1 MTLDEMQEEKQN
13 LLRAIRRRNSD
24 LRRFKD
30 ERNYYKH
37 RSESDERW
45 AKQLET
51 ALKIACETIPKELL
65 RSGSYVLEPGAMMAL
80 ASKQLRERRDN
91 R

>member
-1 MTLDEMQEEKQN
+1 MTLEEMQEEKQN
-13 LLRAIRRRNSD
+13 LLRAIKRRNAD

-37 RSESDERW
+37 RAESDERW

-65 RSGSYVLEPGAMMAL
+65 RSGSPVLEPGVMMAL

>member
-1 MTLDEMQEEKQN
+1 MTLEEMQEEKQN
-13 LLRAIRRRNSD
+13 LLRAIKRRNAD

-30 ERNYYKH
+30 ERNYYKQ
-37 RSESDERW
+37 RAESDERW

-65 RSGSYVLEPGAMMAL
+65 KTGSPVLEPGAMMAL

>member
-1 MTLDEMQEEKQN
+1 MTIEEMQAEKQN
-13 LLRAIRRRNSD
+13 LLQAIKRRNAD

-30 ERNYYKH
+30 ERNYYKK
-37 RSESDERW
+37 RSENDERW

-65 RSGSYVLEPGAMMAL
+65 KSGSYILEPGVMMAQ
-80 ASKQLRERRDN
+80 ASNKLREKRAEK
-91 R
+91 

>member
-1 MTLDEMQEEKQN
+1 MTIEEMQEEKKN
-13 LLRAIRRRNSD
+13 LLRAINRRNAD

-37 RSESDERW
+37 QADSDERW
-45 AKQLET
+45 YQQLET

-65 RSGSYVLEPGAMMAL
+65 RSGSPVLEPGVMMAL
-80 ASKQLRERRDN
+80 AAKQLREKDPV
-91 R
+91 

>member
-1 MTLDEMQEEKQN
+1 MTIEEMQEEKKN
-13 LLRAIRRRNSD
+13 LLRAINRRNAD

-37 RSESDERW
+37 QADSDERW
-45 AKQLET
+45 SQQLET

-65 RSGSYVLEPGAMMAL
+65 RSGSPVLEPGVMMAL
-80 ASKQLRERRDN
+80 ASKQLRERRDS

>member
-1 MTLDEMQEEKQN
+1 MTIEEMQAEKQN
-13 LLRAIRRRNSD
+13 LLQAIKRRNAD

-30 ERNYYKH
+30 ERNYYKKQ
-37 RSESDERW
+37 SENDERW

-65 RSGSYVLEPGAMMAL
+65 RSGSSVLEPGVMMAL
-80 ASKQLRERRDN
+80 ASKQLRGRRDS